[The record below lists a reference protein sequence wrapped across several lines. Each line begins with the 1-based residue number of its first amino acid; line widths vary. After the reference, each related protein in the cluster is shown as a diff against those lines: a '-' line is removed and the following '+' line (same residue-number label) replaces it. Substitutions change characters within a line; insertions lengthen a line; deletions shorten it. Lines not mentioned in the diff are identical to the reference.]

1 MPQYIIVFS
10 AQINGV
16 FEAFFGAVKG
26 LGAHNEI
33 IGFLFYGQTALW
45 LLEQLILSQK
55 IQKLHHV
62 AGHETLDDVA
72 LLLL

>member
-1 MPQYIIVFS
+1 MPPYILVLS

-45 LLEQLILSQK
+45 PLERSILFQK
-55 IQKLHHV
+55 IQKLHHG